1 MRTYPGLPD
10 LYSRLPELDMKFGSV
25 NVRIRNQ
32 DLEFIDIVVASSIEG
47 RSLQFDQKIFKR
59 IAPILRD
66 FFYIVKNSVY
76 VALKMSDAYM
86 CYNLLTTQPGHD
98 LCPINLFLKL
108 MW

>member
-47 RSLQFDQKIFKR
+47 RSLQFDQKIFKDFSLCTQELLLSPSLLLQR
-59 IAPILRD
+59 PLILPLR
-66 FFYIVKNSVY
+66 
-76 VALKMSDAYM
+76 
-86 CYNLLTTQPGHD
+86 
-98 LCPINLFLKL
+98 
-108 MW
+108 